1 MKILIASGHRYPASD
16 GGMAS
21 DRIADCLAKGLAELG
36 HTVIYK
42 LEGGAA
48 TRLPEGVELVR
59 KRRYNVD
66 AMVLQDY
73 SPWTSP
79 ETRGIPWVRPYH
91 SPRKPR
97 DGIWRHIRRNWI
109 FVSKAHASSFYRR
122 RYVTN
127 GIDPSELIYSETKR
141 DYFLFVVANLA
152 TLQLKGFEMARS
164 LVRACGLKLVVAG
177 GSPDQPPAPAMLQ
190 MFAQEGITYVGHVS
204 GKRKAELFAGARALL
219 FPTLANETFGLVVA
233 EALMSGTPVICSD
246 RGACPE
252 LVPPEAGFVCS
263 NFADYMFAVENIG
276 LISPLACRVL
286 ALERYH
292 YLRMARDYVT
302 ELKKEIALWSSVPKR
317 HARRWVKLKL
327 GPTQFAVGIS

>member
-79 ETRGIPWVRPYH
+79 ETRGVPWVRPYH

-97 DGIWRHIRRNWI
+97 DGIWRQIRRNWI

-152 TLQLKGFEMARS
+152 TLQLKGFEVARS
-164 LVRACGLKLVVAG
+164 LVRACGLK
-177 GSPDQPPAPAMLQ
+177 
-190 MFAQEGITYVGHVS
+190 
-204 GKRKAELFAGARALL
+204 
-219 FPTLANETFGLVVA
+219 LVVA

-263 NFADYMFAVENIG
+263 NFGDYVRAVENIG
-276 LISPLACRVL
+276 RISP
-286 ALERYH
+286 
-292 YLRMARDYVT
+292 
-302 ELKKEIALWSSVPKR
+302 
-317 HARRWVKLKL
+317 
-327 GPTQFAVGIS
+327 

>member
-1 MKILIASGHRYPASD
+1 MKILIASGHRYPARD
-16 GGMAS
+16 GGTAS

-36 HTVIYK
+36 HRVVYK

-48 TRLPEGVELVR
+48 SPLPEGVELVR
-59 KRRYNVD
+59 KRRYDVD

-73 SPWTSP
+73 SPWDSP

-91 SPRKPR
+91 SPCKPR

-127 GIDPSELIYSETKR
+127 GIDPRELIYSETKG

-152 TLQLKGFEMARS
+152 TLQLKGFEVARA

-177 GSPDQPPAPAMLQ
+177 GFADRKPARELLE
-190 MFAQEGITYVGHVS
+190 MFAREGIAYAGHVS
-204 GKRKAELFAGARALL
+204 GERKAELFAGARALL
-219 FPTLANETFGLVVA
+219 FPTQANETFGLVVA

-252 LVPPEAGFVCS
+252 LVPPEAGYVCS
-263 NFADYMFAVENIG
+263 NFPDYVQAVENVG
-276 LISPLACRVL
+276 RISPLACRVL

-292 YLRMARDYVT
+292 YLRMARDYVS
-302 ELKKEIALWSSVPKR
+302 ELEKEIALWSSLQKLN
-317 HARRWVKLKL
+317 ARNWVKLEL
-327 GPTQFAVGIS
+327 GQTQFAVGIS